1 MSTQLVDY
9 SVFPRDYYSGSNAY
23 IFFNNKMID
32 QLVALQFGLTENVV
46 PIFGYASYTFDALA
60 RGSRI
65 VTGSFRIN
73 FVENAYL
80 YTVMDVISKEAFN
93 TATLQ
98 SSIQYNLTADNIAH
112 AVQHG
117 TLSKLKEQINKNEN
131 LIWGTDTSGT
141 IDKYRTPYFTNN
153 TSDAI
158 RKNGFDIVISYGN
171 KQFHSGD
178 IVNELPSTVT
188 IINGVHLTG
197 VSQAIQANGETI
209 YEDYTFIA
217 KDLNNTITQATINPT
232 VPNIPS
238 SGGSTGGGKVNLS
251 LQ

>member
-46 PIFGYASYTFDALA
+46 PIFGYTSYTFDALA

-80 YTVMDVISKEAFN
+80 YTIMDLISKETF
-93 TATLQ
+93 TPATLQ
-98 SSIQYNLTADNIAH
+98 SSIQQQLTAENIAH

-117 TLSKLKEQINKNEN
+117 TLTKLKEQINKNEN
-131 LIWGTDTSGT
+131 IIWGTDATEV
-141 IDKYRTPYFTNN
+141 IDKYRTPYFMNN
-153 TSDAI
+153 TSDTI
-158 RKNGFDIVISYGN
+158 RKNGFDLVISYGN
-171 KQFHSGD
+171 QQFHSGE
-178 IVNELPSTVT
+178 VVSELPSTVT
-188 IINGVHLTG
+188 VINGVHLTG
-197 VSQAIQANGETI
+197 VSQAIQATGETI

-217 KDLNNTITQATINPT
+217 RDLNNTIGTI
-232 VPNIPS
+232 
-238 SGGSTGGGKVNLS
+238 K
-251 LQ
+251 